1 MLKPKYSLNLRFT
14 DVRLGKALAH
24 DPPQT
29 SGDRPIPNGH
39 EANRNSSPRATIAF
53 AKVART
59 GYKLAVIT
67 EAVQKKEKAPSQ
79 LSLAGGFYRAVSTE
93 SLSLQR
99 RTAHHPQ
106 QSSLNKI
113 DPVAK

>member
-1 MLKPKYSLNLRFT
+1 MSGWAKPLPTPPRKHLATNRYRTVTKPSGISLPLPSI
-14 DVRLGKALAH
+14 AL
-24 DPPQT
+24 T
-29 SGDRPIPNGH
+29 
-39 EANRNSSPRATIAF
+39 
-53 AKVART
+53 KVARA
-59 GYKLAVIT
+59 GYKVAGLT

-99 RTAHHPQ
+99 RTTHHPQ
-106 QSSLNKI
+106 QCSLNKI